1 MKAACWFLILHL
13 LCIFSLEAK
22 LVIPRSPCCYYQ
34 VIHSFRCIK
43 LINQYLAAVS
53 PPIPPSFNIVE
64 YMQLSEVKSYSS
76 LRAGFANKPNLA
88 YFKPKFRRWLHWGYG
103 GSHFDFTNFQFQN
116 SFFLVFFKT
125 NTMYINCKH
134 CKPGLN
140 LLNWRIIHVCTHRGY
155 ITIKITQTLI
165 IIMDFSLSRS
175 ADSHMWP

>member
-34 VIHSFRCIK
+34 VMHSFRCIK

-64 YMQLSEVKSYSS
+64 YMQLSKVKPYLS
-76 LRAGFANKPNLA
+76 LRSGFANEPNLA
-88 YFKPKFRRWLHWGYG
+88 YFKPKFLRWLHWGYG
-103 GSHFDFTNFQFQN
+103 GSHFDFRNFQFQN
-116 SFFLVFFKT
+116 SFFLAFFKT

-134 CKPGLN
+134 CKPDLN
-140 LLNWRIIHVCTHRGY
+140 HLNWRIIHVCTRRG
-155 ITIKITQTLI
+155 
-165 IIMDFSLSRS
+165 
-175 ADSHMWP
+175 